1 MFYEKK
7 IKYLNY
13 YENDIRIKGA
23 GYVRLEARDRSLRM
37 ELTVTGLHPTDS
49 FVRDVFLCAGK
60 EEKAVGTIPITG
72 GTGQLRLQWPDATDI
87 AGMGISYSSLQGIRI
102 PLGTG
107 REISCLWQ
115 EPQKKSGKNIPLD
128 GERDDLSSRRPLN
141 GAKPL
146 ASGTDVP
153 AERTADT
160 EFPSK
165 DAAGP
170 GLSAGNTAAAA
181 FAAKSSAD
189 HTGVTTE
196 AAAHAGNMPESI
208 VRSGLSAKEAPA
220 AKGSANAGFTAKS
233 TAGTDL
239 KAESISHTAL
249 TAGSAAGIKFNAR
262 DAATHGLTAES
273 AIGTKFSAGDD
284 ANPGFSSRSN
294 ADANSSTRS
303 VAGSGR
309 ITESGAGADMQS
321 QRIIAAKRPDRKQW
335 EELRKEPGKKA
346 APVLDQSEIREGSR
360 APRDHRGEL
369 TRLLDDKWQQLWS
382 IYPHVRPFRDKREY
396 LSIRPADFVI
406 FSSPSYRL
414 VNNSFLLHGYYNY
427 KHLILTRVERKGEV
441 YYYIGVPGSFFE
453 KEKQVAIMFGFESF
467 ECAEEPAQ
475 AGDFGYYMMRTEI

>member
-13 YENDIRIKGA
+13 YENGIRIRGA

-60 EEKAVGTIPITG
+60 EEKSVGAISITG
-72 GTGQLRLQWPDATDI
+72 GRGQYRLQWPDTSDI
-87 AGMGISYSSLQGIRI
+87 AGTGMSYSGLQGIRI
-102 PLGTG
+102 PLGMG

-115 EPQKKSGKNIPLD
+115 EQQKKAGTKPPSPI
-128 GERDDLSSRRPLN
+128 ESRT
-141 GAKPL
+141 
-146 ASGTDVP
+146 GT
-153 AERTADT
+153 EL
-160 EFPSK
+160 PSK
-165 DAAGP
+165 GAASP
-170 GLSAGNTAAAA
+170 GLSAGSITAVDPIAGRAVHAGVTAETIAQADAVPESMTAA
-181 FAAKSSAD
+181 
-189 HTGVTTE
+189 
-196 AAAHAGNMPESI
+196 
-208 VRSGLSAKEAPA
+208 GLSAKTSL
-220 AKGSANAGFTAKS
+220 SAEHASGTGFTAKGGS
-233 TAGTDL
+233 DAILTAEKSAVPAAPTGKATSHAAPTAEAITDAGFTMKGSAGTEL
-239 KAESISHTAL
+239 KAEGISHTAL
-249 TAGSAAGIKFNAR
+249 TAGSTGKPEPNA
-262 DAATHGLTAES
+262 
-273 AIGTKFSAGDD
+273 
-284 ANPGFSSRSN
+284 SN
-294 ADANSSTRS
+294 AAPTFRS
-303 VAGSGR
+303 ER
-309 ITESGAGADMQS
+309 T
-321 QRIIAAKRPDRKQW
+321 IAAERPERMLW
-335 EELRKEPGKKA
+335 EELRKEAGKEA
-346 APVLDQSEIREGSR
+346 AKKTSSVPDPSEIREGSR
-360 APRDHRGEL
+360 APRDHRGEP

-427 KHLILTRVERKGEV
+427 KHLILTKVERKGET